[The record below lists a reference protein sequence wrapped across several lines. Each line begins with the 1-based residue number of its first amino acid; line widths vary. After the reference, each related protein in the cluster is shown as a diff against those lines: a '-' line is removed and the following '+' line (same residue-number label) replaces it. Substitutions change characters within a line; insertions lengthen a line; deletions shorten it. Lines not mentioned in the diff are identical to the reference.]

1 MENVHEMK
9 PLQTKKQRKSPIKK
23 SLNELGKF
31 FTKLRIDLDMTSA
44 DWCKS
49 LNVSSSFISSIERDD
64 AKLTFDYALKVLKLV
79 EEKSPQHIENIVVL
93 IADQL
98 GVLVIPKTAS
108 PMAVEQAYIT
118 LLHYDKQVEEMKAIT
133 ESPTYGNATTEKYEA
148 TSEE

>member
-1 MENVHEMK
+1 METTTSTVEI
-9 PLQTKKQRKSPIKK
+9 KKQRKSPIKK

-44 DWCKS
+44 DWCKL
-49 LNVSSSFISSIERDD
+49 LNVSSSFISSIERDN

-79 EEKSPQHIENIVVL
+79 EEKSPQHIESIVVL

-108 PMAVEQAYIT
+108 SMAVEQAYIT
-118 LLHYDKQVEEMKAIT
+118 LLHYDKQVEEMRSINKAP
-133 ESPTYGNATTEKYEA
+133 SYGNASTEDYE
-148 TSEE
+148 TNPEE